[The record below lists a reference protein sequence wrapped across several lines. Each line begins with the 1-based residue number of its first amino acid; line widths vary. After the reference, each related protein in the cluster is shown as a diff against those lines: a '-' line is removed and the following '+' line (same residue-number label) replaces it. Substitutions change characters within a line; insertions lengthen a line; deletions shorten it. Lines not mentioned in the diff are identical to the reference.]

1 MSDKLRDNK
10 TDEFE
15 MLDEY
20 MSAVGSIH
28 APDKLKRDVINMAST
43 KKKAAA
49 CKKMRLVVA
58 AATVILFSLCFHR
71 QIMAFADFVAYKST
85 YVIGKYNKK
94 EFSGEMGY
102 VQVNTLKA
110 EALEHMYSTMEE
122 LEELM
127 GVTLLKS
134 DYAYIAPFPNISLH
148 RNEQYDDYCNSVIYH
163 IFDGGYY
170 ANNRELEDVWESG
183 SLWHSIGEDAYT
195 ISYEATIYSNYGTQG
210 GNEADINYNY
220 EHGVYM
226 EEYETAGGYRADIFV
241 AGNEYNAV
249 IFDRNI
255 MYSFRAENLG
265 TINKLDTFKEFLDT
279 LKY

>member
-1 MSDKLRDNK
+1 
-10 TDEFE
+10 
-15 MLDEY
+15 
-20 MSAVGSIH
+20 
-28 APDKLKRDVINMAST
+28 
-43 KKKAAA
+43 
-49 CKKMRLVVA
+49 
-58 AATVILFSLCFHR
+58 
-71 QIMAFADFVAYKST
+71 
-85 YVIGKYNKK
+85 
-94 EFSGEMGY
+94 MGY

-148 RNEQYDDYCNSVIYH
+148 RNEQYDDYCNPVVYH

-210 GNEADINYNY
+210 GNEAYINYHY
-220 EHGVYM
+220 EQGVYM